1 MLYFPN
7 NKDFSEIVLMK
18 LIIASN
24 NAHKI
29 REIKEILGSKFD
41 ETLSMR
47 EAGIEIEAEE
57 NADTLL
63 GNARLKAE
71 AILAFAGD
79 SAVLADDTGL
89 LVDALNGAPGVY
101 SARYAG
107 DAHDDAANR
116 EKLLGELDGVPF
128 EKRGAHFDCAM
139 VLLRKGFG
147 EIAAVGKVDGKIIE
161 HELGENGFG
170 YDSLFLYEPEGI
182 TFAQMNSEQKNA
194 ISHRKNALLLL
205 LAALEAGE

>member
-1 MLYFPN
+1 
-7 NKDFSEIVLMK
+7 MK
-18 LIIASN
+18 LVIASN

-47 EAGIEIEAEE
+47 EAGIELEVEE
-57 NADTLL
+57 NADTLI

-71 AILAFAGD
+71 AVLALAGD

-107 DAHDDAANR
+107 DAHNDAANR
-116 EKLLGELDGVPF
+116 EKLLRELEGVPS
-128 EKRGAHFDCAM
+128 ENRGAHFDCAM

-147 EIAAVGKVDGKIIE
+147 EIAAVGRVDGRIIE
-161 HELGENGFG
+161 HELGDNGFG
-170 YDSLFLYEPEGI
+170 YDSLFLYEPEGV
-182 TFAQMNSEQKNA
+182 TFAQMDPERKNTV
-194 ISHRKNALLLL
+194 SHRRNALLLV